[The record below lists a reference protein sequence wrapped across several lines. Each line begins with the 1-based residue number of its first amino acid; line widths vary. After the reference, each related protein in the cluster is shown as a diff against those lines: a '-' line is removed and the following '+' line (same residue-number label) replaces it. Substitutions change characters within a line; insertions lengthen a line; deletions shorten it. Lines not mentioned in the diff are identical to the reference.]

1 MPDPAPDVLGRLCP
15 KCRRR
20 VPRSVA
26 KCRCGADLPA
36 DVDSVDDESE
46 AGKPGWPTFVAI
58 ALLVG
63 GAAYWTFGRVTRGAT
78 VTTAPPIVREAATG
92 VIARP
97 TPSEPPTLPPAAP
110 PAAPQAKAPARE
122 MSAEQRAWDAAAKLE
137 ASASAP
143 PDARVAAPEPPPAV
157 PPAAPAPPTAAG
169 TTSLEDMVDRA
180 MPAIVLVETTTGR
193 GSAFF
198 VRHDTLI
205 TNVHVVQNDGYVTLR
220 KMDGSSVNA
229 RVHTR
234 APAFD
239 IAVLKVAQPSASQA
253 VLPMGTARSLKAGQE
268 VIVIGSALGTLQN
281 SVSRGIVSGLRN
293 SGGVT
298 LVQSDA
304 AANPGNSGGPMLDRS
319 GQVVG
324 ILTAGYKGQQ
334 GLNFAVSI
342 DHARDILEGR
352 QANLG
357 SSQADLANLAP
368 MVPGSQQRPEAD
380 RRQQQGEQEL
390 AQRLGAAETAANQ
403 LDGAWTQFRSVCYKS
418 PIRGSY
424 DREWFAVF
432 ASGAIPGDAAA
443 GCIDYYQQMTAEM
456 NKFRAFMRQTMEAAR
471 RAGLLP
477 GTTRDSMRSKRL
489 SSDAWER

>member
-1 MPDPAPDVLGRLCP
+1 
-15 KCRRR
+15 
-20 VPRSVA
+20 
-26 KCRCGADLPA
+26 
-36 DVDSVDDESE
+36 
-46 AGKPGWPTFVAI
+46 
-58 ALLVG
+58 
-63 GAAYWTFGRVTRGAT
+63 
-78 VTTAPPIVREAATG
+78 
-92 VIARP
+92 
-97 TPSEPPTLPPAAP
+97 
-110 PAAPQAKAPARE
+110 
-122 MSAEQRAWDAAAKLE
+122 
-137 ASASAP
+137 
-143 PDARVAAPEPPPAV
+143 
-157 PPAAPAPPTAAG
+157 
-169 TTSLEDMVDRA
+169 MVDRA

-198 VRHDTLI
+198 VQHDTLI

-253 VLPMGTARSLKAGQE
+253 VLQMGTSRSLKAGQE

-298 LVQSDA
+298 LIQSDA

-319 GQVVG
+319 GRVVG

-334 GLNFAVSI
+334 GLNFAVAI

-357 SSQADLANLAP
+357 SSQAGLANLAP
-368 MVPGSQQRPEAD
+368 MVPGGQQRPEAD
-380 RRQQQGEQEL
+380 LRQQQGEQEFS
-390 AQRLGAAETAANQ
+390 QRIGAAETAANQ
-403 LDGAWTQFRSVCYKS
+403 LDGAWTQFRSGCYKS

-432 ASGAIPGDAAA
+432 APGAIPGDAAA
-443 GCIDYYQQMTAEM
+443 GCLDYYQQMTAEM
-456 NKFRAFMRQTMEAAR
+456 NKFRAFMRQTVEAAR
-471 RAGLLP
+471 RAGVLP
-477 GTTRDSMRSKRL
+477 GTARDTMRSKRL
-489 SSDAWER
+489 QSDAWDR

>member
-1 MPDPAPDVLGRLCP
+1 MADPVPAEFSRACP
-15 KCRRR
+15 SCGRR
-20 VPRSVA
+20 VPRSVRA
-26 KCRCGADLPA
+26 CRCGTLLPVA
-36 DVDSVDDESE
+36 DVYEPEDEQKSTLSTVLGGIVVL
-46 AGKPGWPTFVAI
+46 AA
-58 ALLVG
+58 LVG
-63 GAAYWTFGRVTRGAT
+63 AGYWTFFRGEP
-78 VTTAPPIVREAATG
+78 APQ
-92 VIARP
+92 
-97 TPSEPPTLPPAAP
+97 PAAQITQ
-110 PAAPQAKAPARE
+110 PAPMNTAIPAPGITPEAKAPARE
-122 MSAEQRAWDAAAKLE
+122 VSAEQRAWDAAAKLQG
-137 ASASAP
+137 AVP
-143 PDARVAAPEPPPAV
+143 PDTRAAAVPEPRNV
-157 PPAAPAPPTAAG
+157 IPPAAPAAESALSTA
-169 TTSLEDMVDRA
+169 LEDVVDRA
-180 MPAIVLVETTTGR
+180 MPAIVLVETTSGR

-198 VRHDTLI
+198 VQHDTLI

-239 IAVLKVAQPSASQA
+239 IAVLKVAQPSSSQPF
-253 VLPMGTARSLKAGQE
+253 LTMGSAQSLKAGQE

-319 GQVVG
+319 GKVVG

-352 QANLG
+352 QTNLG
-357 SSQADLANLAP
+357 SSQTGLANIAP
-368 MVPGSQQRPEAD
+368 MVPGGQQRPESD
-380 RRQQQGEQEL
+380 RRQQQGEQEF
-390 AQRLGAAETAANQ
+390 AQRIGAAEDAANQ
-403 LDGAWTQFRSVCYKS
+403 LDGAWTQFRTACYKS
-418 PIRGSY
+418 PIRGSH

-432 ASGAIPGDAAA
+432 APGAIPGDAAA
-443 GCIDYYQQMTAEM
+443 GCVEYYQSMTAEM
-456 NKFRAFMRQTMEAAR
+456 NKFRTFMRQTMEGAR
-471 RAGLLP
+471 RASVLP
-477 GTTRDSMRSKRL
+477 GTTRDTLRSKRL